1 MKLKIQVLD
10 ETNNVVLDEEIAV
23 PNEIPYAPD
32 APQTGPIS
40 LAGLKTAIDYVLF
53 TVQTLTVYQR
63 ARLLSNL
70 PIDGGLGSWDVDQ
83 AEHNAKTNKEKAA
96 AFVLRAVYEGA
107 YAPDAPESA
116 YPQEFLNRLK
126 G

>member
-1 MKLKIQVLD
+1 MD